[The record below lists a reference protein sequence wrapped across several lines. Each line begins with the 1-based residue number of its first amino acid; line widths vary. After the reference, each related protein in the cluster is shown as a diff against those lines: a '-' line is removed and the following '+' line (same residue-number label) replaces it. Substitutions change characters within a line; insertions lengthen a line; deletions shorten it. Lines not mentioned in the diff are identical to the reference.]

1 MQVALS
7 PVRCREVTPIQ
18 RATSIHLDLM
28 KQRPVLIAQPR
39 KAEVFSGAR
48 AAGPGRG
55 GDKLCAKKVQEAI
68 QQGFDGAVGTV
79 TSTILRRCWNYQHN
93 SQSSAGAV
101 SRKFC

>member
-7 PVRCREVTPIQ
+7 PVCCREVTPIQ
-18 RATSIHLDLM
+18 RATSILM
-28 KQRPVLIAQPR
+28 GLMNQKPVLIAQPH

-55 GDKLCAKKVQEAI
+55 GDQLCAKEVQEAI
-68 QQGFDGAVGTV
+68 KQGFDGAVGT
-79 TSTILRRCWNYQHN
+79 TASTILRRCWNCQHN
-93 SQSSAGAV
+93 SQSSADTV